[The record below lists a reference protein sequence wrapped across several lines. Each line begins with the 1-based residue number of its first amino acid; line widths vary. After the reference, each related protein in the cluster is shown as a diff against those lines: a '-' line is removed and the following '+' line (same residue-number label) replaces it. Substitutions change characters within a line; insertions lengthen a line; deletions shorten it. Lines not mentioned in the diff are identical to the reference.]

1 MYKFSFQ
8 FFGHEIMTA
17 VSYIPIT
24 LLLALTPLVVGVLL
38 GFILAVCR
46 VQKIPVAAR
55 VIQIY
60 ITVFRSLPMV
70 LTIVILY
77 YFFQYGLNSISG
89 ALHLGITSAKVPPL
103 AMALIVL
110 CIISVAFIT
119 ESIRTALQSV
129 QKGQIEAA
137 LSIGMTTRT
146 TYRRVI
152 IPQALPVAVPILG
165 NTFIGLVKGT
175 ALAYMLGV
183 TDLVTGVKIE
193 ANASYRYI
201 EAYIA
206 IALIYWAICILIE
219 RLVKLLSKR
228 VNSINKGEILDRT

>member
-1 MYKFSFQ
+1 
-8 FFGHEIMTA
+8 
-17 VSYIPIT
+17 
-24 LLLALTPLVVGVLL
+24 
-38 GFILAVCR
+38 
-46 VQKIPVAAR
+46 
-55 VIQIY
+55 
-60 ITVFRSLPMV
+60 
-70 LTIVILY
+70 
-77 YFFQYGLNSISG
+77 
-89 ALHLGITSAKVPPL
+89 
-103 AMALIVL
+103 
-110 CIISVAFIT
+110 
-119 ESIRTALQSV
+119 
-129 QKGQIEAA
+129 
-137 LSIGMTTRT
+137 
-146 TYRRVI
+146 
-152 IPQALPVAVPILG
+152 VAVPILG